1 MHNDIDLWEVVLVK
15 RLIGFTNHLEEADH
29 TSGSARV
36 CWLLLSILR
45 VYSWLDILH
54 QLALSFKSAE
64 SCYHGYYVSIR
75 SSCLHQQEQKCFS
88 S

>member
-29 TSGSARV
+29 TSGSPRV

-45 VYSWLDILH
+45 V
-54 QLALSFKSAE
+54 
-64 SCYHGYYVSIR
+64 
-75 SSCLHQQEQKCFS
+75 
-88 S
+88 